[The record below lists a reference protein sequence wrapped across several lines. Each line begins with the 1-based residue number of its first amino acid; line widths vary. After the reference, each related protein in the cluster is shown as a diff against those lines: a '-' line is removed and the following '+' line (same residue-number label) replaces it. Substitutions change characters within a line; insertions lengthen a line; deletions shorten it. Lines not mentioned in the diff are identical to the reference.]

1 MPGSPAR
8 SNCDGS
14 SAMMQR
20 SRAVLI
26 VAPAPPPYG
35 GMALQAQALAEG
47 LGRAGVNVKLLP
59 TNPSGPLWLCR
70 LKGVRT
76 LVQSIVFLL
85 RLTRALSGGA
95 QVVHLL
101 AASHWYFWLRVAPT
115 VVLARLFGRRI
126 IMNYRGGEAP
136 QFFKRFSWLIVPIV
150 RRADAV
156 VVPSGYLQ
164 RVFEE
169 HGFHPEVVSNFVDQ
183 ERFRYRQRD
192 RLRPKLLVTRS
203 LEPLYNVKMALEAF
217 VLLQRKYSDATLDI
231 VGSGSEETALKEWVR
246 RQGLRGVCF
255 HGAVPNE
262 RISDF
267 LASADILLNPT
278 NADNMPLNLLEAF
291 AAGVPVVTTNV
302 GGIPD
307 LLGSVEAALL
317 VNPNSPEEMAERVDE
332 LLCHSD
338 LVVRLTERARLL
350 CDQASWSRV
359 GKRWREIYERGAAER
374 ESKDAS
380 AADQNVI

>member
-1 MPGSPAR
+1 
-8 SNCDGS
+8 
-14 SAMMQR
+14 
-20 SRAVLI
+20 
-26 VAPAPPPYG
+26 
-35 GMALQAQALAEG
+35 
-47 LGRAGVNVKLLP
+47 
-59 TNPSGPLWLCR
+59 
-70 LKGVRT
+70 
-76 LVQSIVFLL
+76 
-85 RLTRALSGGA
+85 
-95 QVVHLL
+95 
-101 AASHWYFWLRVAPT
+101 
-115 VVLARLFGRRI
+115 

-338 LVVRLTERARLL
+338 LVVRLTERA
-350 CDQASWSRV
+350 
-359 GKRWREIYERGAAER
+359 
-374 ESKDAS
+374 
-380 AADQNVI
+380 